1 MPQKRAEHLYKGQSL
16 QRELEHIKTTFIAN
30 GYPEG
35 LVRRTLKKKKR
46 RNDDLI
52 KEGERV
58 LCLPYIKGL
67 SETLQRVCRPL
78 EVRIR
83 HKATNTLRSLL
94 TRIKT
99 PLPETQKTGVIYE
112 IPCRCGQVYIGET
125 CKTLID
131 RMKEHKRPVQKIDT
145 NNSLAVH
152 VKETLHDISWEN
164 AKVLQK
170 EQHKIRRKIKEAIL
184 IQKTPCMNM
193 DLGMNVDP
201 IWKDIL
207 N

>member
-1 MPQKRAEHLYKGQSL
+1 MA
-16 QRELEHIKTTFIAN
+16 T
-30 GYPEG
+30 PEG

-46 RNDDLI
+46 RNDDLT

-58 LCLPYIKGL
+58 PCLPYIKGL
-67 SETLQRVCRPL
+67 SETLKRVCRPL

-125 CKTLID
+125 CKTFTD
-131 RMKEHKRPVQKIDT
+131 RMKEHKRLVQSIDT
-145 NNSLAVH
+145 NNSIAVH
-152 VKETLHDISWEN
+152 VK
-164 AKVLQK
+164 K
-170 EQHKIRRKIKEAIL
+170 
-184 IQKTPCMNM
+184 PCMTSHGKMLRYYRKNNTHHLPPNIYLNTLVLLFSLLLM
-193 DLGMNVDP
+193 KTLGS
-201 IWKDIL
+201 KRSIL
-207 N
+207 KNIPVAVAQ

>member
-1 MPQKRAEHLYKGQSL
+1 MPQKRAEHLCKGQSL
-16 QRELEHIKTTFIAN
+16 QRELEHIRTTFIAN

-83 HKATNTLRSLL
+83 HKATNTLHSLL

-112 IPCRCGQVYIGET
+112 IPCRCGQVYIGDT

-131 RMKEHKRPVQKIDT
+131 RMKEHKRTVQRIDT

-152 VKETLHDISWEN
+152 VKETLHDI
-164 AKVLQK
+164 
-170 EQHKIRRKIKEAIL
+170 
-184 IQKTPCMNM
+184 
-193 DLGMNVDP
+193 
-201 IWKDIL
+201 
-207 N
+207 